1 MAGVVELEPTL
12 TVLETAVLPI
22 TPNPYMAAGVGF
34 EPTGLLHPSVFKT
47 AAINHSANLP
57 NRG

>member
-22 TPNPYMAAGVGF
+22 TPNPYMAANQGL
-34 EPTGLLHPSVFKT
+34 EPRTYRLT
-47 AAINHSANLP
+47 ADCYYH
-57 NRG
+57 